1 MRSFIGDQTMK
12 FLLPKAEG
20 KNCEFKRDIT
30 PSAGI
35 IKTCAAFANTS
46 GGSIFIGV
54 GDDGEIVGIGD
65 DDLNHLLDGFCN
77 TIAQSISPFILPNLV
92 VRNVEGK
99 NILEIQIGQGN
110 AKPYFI
116 KSEGSTQG
124 VYVRSGR
131 SILRPAE
138 DDLKELLLLQAFEKP
153 YDARIPSHDATI
165 KDLDQTLLKKVYSG
179 YSEKDLEREGVLA
192 KDLSDNYYPTLAALM
207 VYGSEPQR
215 FVMES
220 EIIVTKFKGITGR
233 DIVTSHDLS
242 GNIGKMTKDAI
253 SLINEYTSSKYRLTN
268 QVHFGPED
276 CFPEIVLREIILNA
290 LIHRKYNIAG
300 PVKIAIFDDRLEIFS
315 PGELPPSIHVE
326 SLGDG
331 TSQIRN
337 IHITKFARKLRLM
350 EKLGSGILEA
360 NRAMAV
366 ANLQQPKFLEQ
377 AKSFKVIL
385 FRKKVFSAQ
394 LTPAE
399 TAEEI
404 LKKKNEINKRDL
416 VLAGVLDRTASFTLS
431 ELVRRGILERIG
443 KGKSTKYIKK

>member
-1 MRSFIGDQTMK
+1 MT
-12 FLLPKAEG
+12 FLLPNAEG
-20 KNCEFKRDIT
+20 KNCEFKRDFT

-35 IKTCAAFANTS
+35 LKTCAAFANTS

-54 GDDGEIVGIGD
+54 SDDGEIVGIGD
-65 DDLNHLLDGFCN
+65 DDLNHFLEGFSN
-77 TIAQSISPFILPNLV
+77 TIAQSISPFLIPNLL
-92 VRNVEGK
+92 VRNINGK
-99 NILEIQIGQGN
+99 NILEVQVSQGN
-110 AKPYFI
+110 AKPYFL

-131 SILRPAE
+131 STLRPAE

-153 YDARIPSHDATI
+153 FDARIPSHEASI
-165 KDLDQTLLKKVYSG
+165 KDLDQTLLKKIYSG

-192 KDLSDNYYPTLAALM
+192 KDISGDYYPTLAALM

-215 FVMES
+215 FVPQS
-220 EIIVTKFKGITGR
+220 EIIVTKFRGITGR
-233 DIVTSHDLS
+233 DIVRSHDLS
-242 GNIGKMTKDAI
+242 GNLGKMSNEAI
-253 SLINEYTSSKYRLTN
+253 LLINEYTSSHYTLRNHVK
-268 QVHFGPED
+268 FEPEE
-276 CFPEIVLREIILNA
+276 CFPELALRELILNA

-315 PGELPPSIHVE
+315 PGELPPSINAQ

-360 NRAMAV
+360 RRALA
-366 ANLQQPKFLEQ
+366 AAHLQHPNFLEQ

-394 LTPAE
+394 ITPVE
-399 TAEEI
+399 TALAI
-404 LKKKNEINKRDL
+404 LQEKIEVNKRDL
-416 VLAGVLDRTASFTLS
+416 VLAGVSDRTASFTLS
-431 ELVRRGILERIG
+431 ELVSRGILQRIG
-443 KGKSTKYIKK
+443 KGKNTKYIKK

>member
-1 MRSFIGDQTMK
+1 MK
-12 FLLPKAEG
+12 FLLPDAEG
-20 KNCEFKRDIT
+20 KNCEFKRDFT

-54 GDDGEIVGIGD
+54 SDSGEIVGID
-65 DDLNHLLDGFCN
+65 EEALNYFMEGFSN
-77 TIAQSISPFILPNLV
+77 TIAQSISPFLLPNLL
-92 VRNVEGK
+92 VRNIEGK
-99 NILEIQIGQGN
+99 NVLEVQIGQGN

-116 KSEGSTQG
+116 KSEGSALG

-131 SILRPAE
+131 STLRPAE

-153 YDARIPSHDATI
+153 YDARIPSHEASI
-165 KDLDQTLLKKVYSG
+165 KDLDLTLLKKIYSG

-207 VYGSEPQR
+207 VYGSEPQH
-215 FVMES
+215 FVPES
-220 EIIVTKFKGITGR
+220 AIIVTKFRGTTGR
-233 DIVTSHDLS
+233 DIVRSHDLS

-253 SLINEYTSSKYRLTN
+253 SLISEYTSSNYSLRN
-268 QVHFGPED
+268 HVQFEPED
-276 CFPEIVLREIILNA
+276 FFPELALRELILNA

-300 PVKIAIFDDRLEIFS
+300 PVKIAIFEDRLEIFS

-337 IHITKFARKLRLM
+337 VHITKFARKLRLM

-360 NRAMAV
+360 RRALA
-366 ANLQQPKFLEQ
+366 AARLQQPNFLEQ
-377 AKSFKVIL
+377 ANSFKVIL
-385 FRKKVFSAQ
+385 FRKKIFSAQ
-394 LTPAE
+394 MIPAE
-399 TAEEI
+399 VALAI
-404 LKKKNEINKRDL
+404 LQEKSEVNKRDL
-416 VLAGVLDRTASFTLS
+416 VLAGVSDRTASYILS
-431 ELVRRGILERIG
+431 ELVSRGILERLG
-443 KGKSTKYIKK
+443 KGKNTKYVKK